1 MASVTNGNFSVE
13 GISFANSSSFATNAI
28 YYNKTPNNLKNTF
41 EKNSFTLFTNAINM
55 VTGDDFNIDDNFFNS
70 NTTAINFTG
79 LVINGSVT
87 RNYVLNGNG
96 WDIGNPSA
104 AGDVEGVSFSNN
116 SVLPATNGSF
126 SVRIRWAL
134 AIKFNNEL
142 YDQNNKASVVGI
154 FLDGSTQTIRDIKV
168 SNTWIGGSAGAGS
181 FGIKAIGGVSDL
193 GLMGVRVEGMG
204 TCFSGDG
211 SPGYM
216 IATNITGLSCFNST
230 TTDLSLGNIGG
241 SIRGS
246 YFTATTPVTDTTN
259 NSMIVVGN
267 SFTSLPRHQG
277 ATSQFLFNYGD
288 TSAELQIS
296 GSASTSVTPLVNY
309 VKITGS
315 PTGGLSAI
323 SAAGTDTNI
332 PLGFFTKNAADVIFY
347 TNNNAAQFVVQ
358 NNISATNFVS
368 VTGSTGS
375 NPVVIRPN
383 NGAGNASMQFQA
395 AGTGTLSS
403 NKPIV
408 TLSTTVSSLGTCS
421 ASNDGASWGV
431 TDSTVSLFGATLVG
445 GGANHVPAYCNGT
458 NWVVR

>member
-1 MASVTNGNFSVE
+1 VARIDFGHAFNDLIATSEMFGGQPQNKNNSILDFFNRSAVANFPISAQTKLWRDYEATLIQSDEMVE
-13 GISFANSSSFATNAI
+13 A
-28 YYNKTPNNLKNTF
+28 LKNIGSD
-41 EKNSFTLFTNAINM
+41 KNRNKIYDSLDKVKQSF
-55 VTGDDFNIDDNFFNS
+55 ID
-70 NTTAINFTG
+70 
-79 LVINGSVT
+79 
-87 RNYVLNGNG
+87 
-96 WDIGNPSA
+96 
-104 AGDVEGVSFSNN
+104 
-116 SVLPATNGSF
+116 
-126 SVRIRWAL
+126 
-134 AIKFNNEL
+134 L
-142 YDQNNKASVVGI
+142 YDQNTKASVVGI

-241 SIRGS
+241 SISGS

-259 NSMIVVGN
+259 NSMTVVGN

-277 ATSQFLFNYGD
+277 ATSHFLFNYGD

-332 PLGFFTKNAADVIFY
+332 PLGFFAKNAADVIFY

-383 NGAGNASMQFQA
+383 NGSGNASMQFQA